1 MTQRIA
7 LLLGSLLIFISPV
20 LVQEKEKTPAP
31 AKFKAKTIQW
41 TTHNGGLAI
50 ESEAGEKYISHL
62 GLPFPA
68 MEKMSAGNERRLLL
82 FSYAYEAV
90 LQQRFIAM
98 LSHEIAFS
106 TNKYDGSQGQKE
118 DRPKRLEM
126 FFWDASRDN
135 LSVEITPG
143 VFKNGVIFP
152 LNEKLKYS
160 FDLKGDTIFLEN
172 SPSCQLDEN
181 NAGMIKNF
189 LAFLAVYV
197 RESVEWYEVEMG
209 KERKAPLPPEKK
221 KNNIAI
227 RQFTASPRIL
237 GVFLLLFIPLVFP
250 RVFWPRRWF
259 AGHLMRTLTLN

>member
-7 LLLGSLLIFISPV
+7 LLLGFLLILTSPV
-20 LVQEKEKTPAP
+20 LVQEKEKTPVP

-41 TTHNGGLAI
+41 TTRSIELAI

-62 GLPFPA
+62 GLLYPGPA
-68 MEKMSAGNERRLLL
+68 MEKMDMGKRRLLL
-82 FSYAYEAV
+82 FPYDYEAV

-98 LSHEIAFS
+98 LSHVIAFS
-106 TNKYDGSQGQKE
+106 TNKYDRGQDQKE
-118 DRPKRLEM
+118 DRPKYLEI
-126 FFWDASRDN
+126 FFWDIPRDN

-143 VFKNGVIFP
+143 VFKNGAIFP

-172 SPSCQLDEN
+172 SPSRQLDDDDTE
-181 NAGMIKNF
+181 MIKNF

-197 RESVEWYEVEMG
+197 RESVEWYEVEMS

-221 KNNIAI
+221 KNDIAN
-227 RQFTASPRIL
+227 SL
-237 GVFLLLFIPLVFP
+237 
-250 RVFWPRRWF
+250 F
-259 AGHLMRTLTLN
+259 AGSF